1 MTFTWDANKSERN
14 LRERG
19 FDFEFAAE
27 IMVSPVLVKVI
38 EGKEYGEPR
47 FIAIGETDGIV
58 FTVIYTRRVGEDG
71 EVVRKIISARRAS
84 RKERSRYEKAQ
95 RQN

>member
-1 MTFTWDANKSERN
+1 MTFAWDAEKSEKN

-27 IMVSPVLVKVI
+27 ILAGPVLTQVI
-38 EGKEYGEPR
+38 AEDYGEPR

-58 FTVIYTRRVGEDG
+58 FTIIYTRRVGEDG
-71 EVVRKIISARRAS
+71 EVAYIVGNII
-84 RKERSRYEKAQ
+84 
-95 RQN
+95 